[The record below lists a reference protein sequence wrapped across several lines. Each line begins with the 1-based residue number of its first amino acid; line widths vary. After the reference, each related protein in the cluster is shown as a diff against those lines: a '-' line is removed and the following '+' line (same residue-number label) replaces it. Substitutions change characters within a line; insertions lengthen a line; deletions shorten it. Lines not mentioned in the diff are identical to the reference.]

1 MPKENTVSLLNIVKN
16 QLTQTKNLGTA
27 LGGLGKLLTAN
38 PKQQKSLGLVL
49 ENTTAK
55 YPDNTAILFENQ
67 RYTYRQFN
75 EWANRFAHYFQ
86 SQGISKGDVVAIFLQ
101 NRPEVL
107 ACVAGLAKL
116 GAVSS
121 MLNTSQRG
129 EVLIHS
135 VNLVNPK
142 LCVIGEELV
151 EPFDEI
157 RDQINLDNNGTL
169 LYLPDGSDTPTPS
182 GYVDLNSG
190 LENQPVNNLAV
201 TKTIQLKDQCYYI
214 FTSGTTGMPKAS
226 VMSHFRW
233 YSAMAGMGLSAMHFA
248 SDDVFYCALPLYHN
262 NALTIAWSTS
272 IGAGGTLALS
282 RKFSVSRF
290 WDDIRKYNATAFC
303 YIGELCRYLL
313 NQPPSPKDKDHQVW
327 TITGN
332 GLRPDIWME
341 FKERF
346 GIDRIVEF
354 YGSSEGNVA
363 FSNAFNLDKTAGF
376 CPMPFAIVQYD
387 IDEDQPVRDAK
398 NRMLKVHKGEA
409 GLLLCEVTERYPF
422 DGYTDPEAT
431 EKKLYRNVFKKG
443 DCWFNTG
450 DLVRNQGYNHVAFV
464 DRLGDTFRWKGENV
478 ATTEVEAAINSF
490 TGVEEAVV
498 YGVEVPNTDGRA
510 GMIALTPENAA
521 DFNYTAFG
529 QHLRNTL
536 PAYAVPLFIRVREGG
551 QEVTGTFKHKK
562 VDLKKA
568 GFDADKVGEPL
579 YVLLPKS
586 DGYEPLTDSIKTQI
600 DNGDVRL

>member
-1 MPKENTVSLLNIVKN
+1 MPQENAVNLLNIIKN
-16 QLTQTKNLGTA
+16 QLTQTKNLGSA
-27 LGGLGKLLTAN
+27 LSGLGKLVTAK
-38 PKQQKSLGLVL
+38 PHHYKSLGQVL
-49 ENTTAK
+49 ESTTAK
-55 YPDNTAILFENQ
+55 YPDNTAILFENR

-86 SQGISKGDVVAIFLQ
+86 SQGIKKGDVVAIFLQ

-129 EVLIHS
+129 DVLIHS
-135 VNLVNPK
+135 VNLVSPK
-142 LCVIGEELV
+142 LCVVGEELV
-151 EPFDEI
+151 DVFNDV
-157 RDQINLDNNGTL
+157 RDQIDLDAIGTI
-169 LYLPDGSDTPTPS
+169 LYLADNTNNPS
-182 GYVDLNSG
+182 PAGYVDLTTG
-190 LENQPVNNLAV
+190 LENQPSTNLAV
-201 TKTIQLKDQCYYI
+201 TATIQLKDPCYYI

-233 YSAMAGMGLSAMHFA
+233 YSAMSGMGLSAMHFGNE
-248 SDDVFYCALPLYHN
+248 DVFYCCLPLYHN

-272 IGAGGTLALS
+272 IGAGGALALS

-313 NQPPSPKDKDHQVW
+313 NQPPHPKDRDHKVW

-332 GLRPDIWME
+332 GLRPDIWMA

-376 CPMPFAIVQYD
+376 CPMPFAIVKYD
-387 IDEDQPVRDAK
+387 IDEDKPLRDRK
-398 NRMLKVHKGEA
+398 DHMLKVGKGES
-409 GLLLCEVTERYPF
+409 GLLLCEVTDRSPF
-422 DGYTDPEAT
+422 DGYTDPAAS
-431 EKKLYRNVFKKG
+431 EKKLYRNVFKTG

-478 ATTEVEAAINSF
+478 ATTEVEAAVNSF
-490 TGVEEAVV
+490 PGIEDAVV

-510 GMIALTPENAA
+510 GMIALTPDNHTTF
-521 DFNYTAFG
+521 DYTAFG

-536 PAYAVPLFIRVREGG
+536 PAYAVPLFIRVRESG
-551 QEVTGTFKHKK
+551 QELTGTFKHKK

-568 GFDADKVGEPL
+568 GFDAKKVNEPL
-579 YVLLPKS
+579 YVLLPDN
-586 DGYEPLTDSIKTQI
+586 DGYVPLTTTLKKQLDSSDI
-600 DNGDVRL
+600 RL